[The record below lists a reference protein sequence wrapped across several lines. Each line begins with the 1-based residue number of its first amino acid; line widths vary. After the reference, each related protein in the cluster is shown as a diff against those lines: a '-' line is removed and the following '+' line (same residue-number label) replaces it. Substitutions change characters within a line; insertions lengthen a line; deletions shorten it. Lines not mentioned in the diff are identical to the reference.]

1 MSWWKTALSWFVKSG
16 AAKAVGQAV
25 GKAVVTKVTKKKDSG
40 GAAKE

>member
-1 MSWWKTALSWFVKSG
+1 MSWWRTALSWFVKSG
-16 AAKAVGQAV
+16 AAKAV